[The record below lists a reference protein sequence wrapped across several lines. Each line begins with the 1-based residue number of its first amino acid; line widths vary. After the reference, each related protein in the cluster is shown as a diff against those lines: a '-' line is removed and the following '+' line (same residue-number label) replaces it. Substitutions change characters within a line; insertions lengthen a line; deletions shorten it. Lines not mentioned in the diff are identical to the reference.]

1 MSLHLFNLPLTL
13 KYLILYKYIILSFE
27 KSLIR
32 YQNCIRMFCLFSLS
46 STLYLIFGES
56 NSNMAFHFLIF
67 IFKTMNNINIHLYFF
82 TAICISLNVNLK
94 FYLSLIRWNPLSTT
108 NWHLPATSARIK
120 SCAAAAADFQHPLKG
135 FQGGEQKWGTLCPGK
150 TSRTGL
156 QIVRYFQEP
165 ISSYLEKH

>member
-108 NWHLPATSARIK
+108 NWHLPLALA
-120 SCAAAAADFQHPLKG
+120 
-135 FQGGEQKWGTLCPGK
+135 
-150 TSRTGL
+150 
-156 QIVRYFQEP
+156 
-165 ISSYLEKH
+165 SYLCKDQIMCCCSCWFSTPPERISGWRAEMRHSVPWEN